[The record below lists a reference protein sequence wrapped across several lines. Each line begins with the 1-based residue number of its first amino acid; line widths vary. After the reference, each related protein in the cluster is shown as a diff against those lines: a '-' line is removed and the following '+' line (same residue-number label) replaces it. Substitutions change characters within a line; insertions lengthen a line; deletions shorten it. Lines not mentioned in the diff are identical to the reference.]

1 MARIIGIFPRQD
13 QASACIDTLRNY
25 GFGRDKMIVSSF
37 GRAGQETRGP
47 VADLKAEQEE
57 VGGEGPLAETISGAG
72 LGIVVSLEAPQR
84 DLPQVRELM
93 EQSGA
98 TDIRLE
104 A

>member
-1 MARIIGIFPRQD
+1 MARIIGIFPRED

-37 GRAGQETRGP
+37 GTADQEPPGP
-47 VADLKAEQEE
+47 QANLKSEQDEMGIE
-57 VGGEGPLAETISGAG
+57 APLAGTIPGAG
-72 LGIVVSLEAPQR
+72 GGIVISLEAPQR
-84 DLPQVRELM
+84 DLTQVKEMM

-104 A
+104 